1 MFPQSEDI
9 NTKRWYHLVIAL
21 MGLALISSCVSSTLN
36 ETRSTS
42 ATAAPTYNEIKAMIE
57 KLSEGGEPADYEV
70 LIEKSRAFIK
80 ANPKYRQVDEIYYY
94 LGAILVQLQRTEEGI
109 AVLEELIKDYP
120 SANYVEPSL
129 LTLGLAYDKIS
140 AHDKADVLYE
150 KLAYHSRY
158 STGRYAET
166 ARQLLERD
174 RTERIGELSGSSETS
189 PHQKPSQF
197 INKPAPDFYVM
208 DIMGEE
214 LSLQQYRGQVVL
226 LDFWATWCQP
236 CLAEMPNVKETYR
249 KYKNRKFQIIGI
261 SLDNAR
267 EPLEAYIKGE
277 GIAWRQYFD
286 SSGQISN
293 LYGVRAIP
301 STFLIDGTGIVRKVN
316 LRGPALETAVT
327 DLVRENTAN

>member
-1 MFPQSEDI
+1 MFLQSEDI
-9 NTKRWYHLVIAL
+9 STKCWSHLVVIL
-21 MGLALISSCVSSTLN
+21 TGLVLISSCVSSTLS
-36 ETRSTS
+36 ETGSTP
-42 ATAAPTYNEIKAMIE
+42 ATTAHAYSEIKVMIE
-57 KLSEGGEPADYEV
+57 KLSEGGEPAEYKV

-80 ANPKYRQVDEIYYY
+80 ANPKYRQVDEVYYY

-109 AVLEELIKDYP
+109 AVLEELIRDYP

-150 KLAYHSRY
+150 KLANHSKY
-158 STGRYAET
+158 STGRYSET

-174 RTERIGELSGSSETS
+174 RTARTGELSGASEAKPS
-189 PHQKPSQF
+189 QKPSQF

-236 CLAEMPNVKETYR
+236 CIAEMPNVKQTYA
-249 KYKNRKFQIIGI
+249 KYKNRQFQIIGI
-261 SLDNAR
+261 SLDNAI
-267 EPLEAYIKGE
+267 EPLDAYIKGE
-277 GIAWRQYFD
+277 GIAWRQYLD
-286 SSGQISN
+286 RSGAIST
-293 LYGVRAIP
+293 LYNVRAIP
-301 STFLIDGTGIVRKVN
+301 STFLIDGTGIVRRVN
-316 LRGPALETAVT
+316 LRGHALETAVA